1 MLAREARDQ
10 MSRRGLLLSWAIC
23 GALLV
28 VPLASAGAQNLDAGK
43 SGGQI
48 FSQVCSNCHRSPRAL
63 RSGASTSF
71 LREHYTT
78 SPGMAAAVA
87 AYLSAAG
94 RDPSASDSAPQ
105 SKRPP
110 AVMNPGTGEYPAQ
123 PKRPPAPI
131 NPGVAD
137 AREKPVAD
145 APRDTRRE
153 ESAEPKPLSGLLRG
167 SEFGRTEVAK
177 PANSVEAQT
186 PPSAPPRSPVLEDF
200 EQ

>member
-87 AYLSAAG
+87 AYVSAAG
-94 RDPSASDSAPQ
+94 RDSSAADSAPQ
-105 SKRPP
+105 S
-110 AVMNPGTGEYPAQ
+110 
-123 PKRPPAPI
+123 KRPPAPI

-186 PPSAPPRSPVLEDF
+186 PPS
-200 EQ
+200 

>member
-1 MLAREARDQ
+1 MLARETWDQ
-10 MSRRGLLLSWAIC
+10 MSRRGLLLSWTIC

-28 VPLASAGAQNLDAGK
+28 VPLPSAGAQNLDAGK

-48 FSQVCSNCHRSPRAL
+48 FSQICSNCHR
-63 RSGASTSF
+63 TSF

-87 AYLSAAG
+87 AYVSAAG
-94 RDPSASDSAPQ
+94 RDSSAADSAPQ

-137 AREKPVAD
+137 AREKPAAD
-145 APRDTRRE
+145 APHTTRRD

-186 PPSAPPRSPVLEDF
+186 PPSAPPQSPVLEDF